1 VATAA
6 ALATGVA
13 VLAPQ
18 RPALAAVLATAG
30 ACLGFGFLAG
40 DLGRNVLVVDLQ
52 LWRALWLATLFAN
65 ATLGAL
71 VARAERGSLPR
82 ELLWGAL
89 AVGFASHFAPINGF
103 VRAIPILVALGV
115 FWCERAAGRRLPLA
129 GRLAAGLAVAL
140 CLGWGVLL
148 AGFASLAGDWSW
160 APGALV
166 AAAAVALLVAP
177 LPLRQGVR
185 LGAGAALLLCAVVQA
200 DSRPGWQKFTEAPGL
215 PDDLRRFTET
225 RGGLYWEGD
234 PSFVWVKLRKPIFY
248 ACEQGS
254 GAMFYRGTAM
264 EFARKSA
271 DLRQLDTA
279 DFGDNAQLYCPAK
292 MNPAAFGPTA
302 SAVQQVCR
310 RYPDLGLLVLNAPVA
325 GLPGRSWRAPAGKT
339 VMTARGRRNVDRF
352 YAYACDGLR

>member
-1 VATAA
+1 
-6 ALATGVA
+6 
-13 VLAPQ
+13 
-18 RPALAAVLATAG
+18 
-30 ACLGFGFLAG
+30 
-40 DLGRNVLVVDLQ
+40 
-52 LWRALWLATLFAN
+52 
-65 ATLGAL
+65 
-71 VARAERGSLPR
+71 
-82 ELLWGAL
+82 
-89 AVGFASHFAPINGF
+89 
-103 VRAIPILVALGV
+103 
-115 FWCERAAGRRLPLA
+115 
-129 GRLAAGLAVAL
+129 
-140 CLGWGVLL
+140 VLL

-310 RYPDLGLLVLNAPVA
+310 RYPALGLLVLNAPVA